1 MEVDPIRNRED
12 VKKIKEVAKGRNK
25 ILLEIGFNTGL
36 RVSDLLKLK
45 AKDIFDY
52 KHVNLQEQKTKK
64 NRKVSLNPKVKELV
78 EIYIDN
84 NDLNSDDY
92 LFQSRKGDNEP
103 ISKVQ
108 AYRIMNKL
116 AKKAGLNEK
125 IGTHTL
131 RKTFGYHHYQQYK
144 DMAQLQYIFNH
155 SSVETTKRYIGLTQ
169 ENVDKS
175 IEGFYL

>member
-1 MEVDPIRNRED
+1 MEVDPIRNRGD
-12 VKKIKEVAKGRNK
+12 VEKIKEVAEGRNK

-45 AKDIFDY
+45 VKDIFDY
-52 KHVNLQEQKTKK
+52 QHVNLQEQKTKK
-64 NRKVSLNPKVKELV
+64 NRKVSLNPKVKEIV
-78 EIYIDN
+78 KNYIDDN
-84 NDLNSDDY
+84 GLETDDY
-92 LFQSRKGDNEP
+92 LYQSRKGNNEP
-103 ISKVQ
+103 ISNVQ

-131 RKTFGYHHYQQYK
+131 RKSFGYHHYQQYK

>member
-12 VKKIKEVAKGRNK
+12 VEKIKEVAKGRNK

-45 AKDIFDY
+45 VKDIFDY
-52 KHVNLQEQKTKK
+52 QHVNLQEQKTKK
-64 NRKVSLNPKVKELV
+64 NRKVSLNPKVKEIV
-78 EIYIDN
+78 KNYIDDN
-84 NDLNSDDY
+84 GLETDDY
-92 LFQSRKGDNEP
+92 LYQSRKGDNEP

-131 RKTFGYHHYQQYK
+131 RKSFGYHHYQQYK